1 MNMSIWR
8 ASCTES
14 RVSYPSP
21 CAMALATTPK
31 RCRNL
36 YTKQNE
42 SSPCCTSEP
51 TRKSP
56 GVMVLWSVSVSTGAC
71 ALHAWSL
78 PYSKSAL
85 ATPKETLPSK
95 PVHRIGGC
103 GVRRTISVPS
113 SPGSSSPFSSSVTL
127 RLLTKLPSS
136 SSASPHVACT
146 RKPLAPPLAS
156 STLVTRSG
164 ASRRG
169 GVGISSASLM
179 RCTVY
184 GASSVEGSSV
194 VVVQQRVDAATVHFL
209 PHAARLNAAS
219 MPLS

>member
-85 ATPKETLPSK
+85 ALLLLCHPSLAHK
-95 PVHRIGGC
+95 A
-103 GVRRTISVPS
+103 
-113 SPGSSSPFSSSVTL
+113 PFVVL
-127 RLLTKLPSS
+127 G
-136 SSASPHVACT
+136 
-146 RKPLAPPLAS
+146 LAPRGVHEEAL
-156 STLVTRSG
+156 G
-164 ASRRG
+164 ASLGLLHLGDAQRREQARRG
-169 GVGISSASLM
+169 GHLE
-179 RCTVY
+179 RL
-184 GASSVEGSSV
+184 
-194 VVVQQRVDAATVHFL
+194 VDALHGV
-209 PHAARLNAAS
+209 R
-219 MPLS
+219 